1 MYNTIGILLCI
12 LRLCCSKLESGKY
25 WNHISTYKVDFK
37 KMSAICPCLITESN
51 SYFSGYRPSFWN
63 GRSTCSNGSNFST
76 NASFMF
82 YTKFE
87 IPFSDFNACKHSTN
101 ARIGINVFLLITR
114 ATSNMGKESIR

>member
-1 MYNTIGILLCI
+1 M
-12 LRLCCSKLESGKY
+12 R
-25 WNHISTYKVDFK
+25 HD
-37 KMSAICPCLITESN
+37 LITEFN
-51 SYFSGYRPSFWN
+51 FYFSGYRPSFWN
-63 GRSTCSNGSNFST
+63 GRSPCSNGSNFST

-82 YTKFE
+82 HTKFE